1 MPDEEPLQP
10 HRPGVDGLGPPV
22 QRLQDMTRTEIEGWV
37 RAIVRDEM
45 LRREKEKAYEAHQA
59 MMDRVAGPPGPVPTW
74 EPVSTPPGLTFSM
87 MGRVEDPMPPNI
99 PVMYD
104 QGPDLS
110 QVNGRPRP
118 VPPPNRIVNEA
129 DMRAEAEAIR
139 TFPAPV
145 ERDDPYQELARSHA
159 DTLAR
164 LGEGTPSAP
173 SNHSTLTAAF
183 LALLGRR

>member
-118 VPPPNRIVNEA
+118 VPPPNRVVTEGQAVPPA
-129 DMRAEAEAIR
+129 D
-139 TFPAPV
+139 
-145 ERDDPYQELARSHA
+145 L
-159 DTLAR
+159 DTLR
-164 LGEGTPSAP
+164 EMSRVFEDQGSIIQDI
-173 SNHSTLTAAF
+173 
-183 LALLGRR
+183 RRMLRFD